1 MSAFRF
7 GTGFAAAL
15 SAIALAATVGQAEAQ
30 QPAPAAAQ
38 PAPSTGTAQAPAKPK
53 IKPSTEA
60 GSSAAAAPAASA
72 ASAQDAALKK
82 RVEQLEEQLVD
93 LQVVIG
99 TLESLARAGVRQPP
113 SPVATGAPMS
123 GSDQARLET
132 LETQIRALTAQVEQ
146 LSREPR
152 AEFRPPS
159 GTAGTS
165 TASIAA
171 PGAAGNAPSTAAGG
185 GAIGQWSP
193 PGAAA
198 AALPPVADASSQPE
212 GARFGAGP
220 VTSGALDPIGPQ
232 DTAGASTG
240 AGAGVGAAAGA
251 AGTQGQQTA
260 ALEPA
265 PQNPKQLYEQ
275 AYGYLLQ
282 QNFPAAQAGFK
293 EFLKSYP
300 KDGLAPNALYWL
312 GETHYVQRSYA
323 DAAEAF
329 DLVTSAYASSIKA
342 PDAQLKRGMSLAQ
355 LGKKQRRARRCG
367 IFRPSSRVRL
377 CTSSKRP
384 TRSGSATPAHRAR
397 APWSCGSPMC

>member
-7 GTGFAAAL
+7 GTGFSAAL

-30 QPAPAAAQ
+30 QPAPATAQAPPPAAGAAQ
-38 PAPSTGTAQAPAKPK
+38 PAAKPK
-53 IKPSTEA
+53 TKPSSGDA
-60 GSSAAAAPAASA
+60 GAAAAASSAPAAA
-72 ASAQDAALKK
+72 GQDAALKK

-99 TLESLARAGVRQPP
+99 TLESLARAGVRQPSSAP
-113 SPVATGAPMS
+113 PAAAGAGMS

-159 GTAGTS
+159 ATAGTA

-171 PGAAGNAPSTAAGG
+171 PAAADPKTGGAAG
-185 GAIGQWSP
+185 GAIGQWSS

-198 AALPPVADASSQPE
+198 ATLPPVADASSQPE

-232 DTAGASTG
+232 DPAGASSG
-240 AGAGVGAAAGA
+240 ASAGVGAAAGA
-251 AGTQGQQTA
+251 TGTQGPQVA
-260 ALEPA
+260 ALEPV

-282 QNFPAAQAGFK
+282 QNFPSAQAGFK

-355 LGKKQRRARRCG
+355 LGKKQEACTVLRELPTK
-367 IFRPSSRVRL
+367 FPS
-377 CTSSKRP
+377 
-384 TRSGSATPAHRAR
+384 
-397 APWSCGSPMC
+397 APVHIKQKADTERQRNACP